1 MVKRMGL
8 DKKMDDEGIL
18 VKYTSADTVATFKM
32 KALLAIAGR
41 TGLDIPAGEIRLVL
55 KGKNLEDEP
64 WRRIQ
69 EFQPEGF
76 IVARTVA
83 RGGGKRAHSSTSKAK
98 HERDMEDKDSIM
110 LKETKDIQ
118 LHMKGLSPQAQQDQE
133 FIDIMNDLERVME
146 SIRVHPT
153 EAVITLINQLDV
165 KSLTKMMSMVGN
177 KNADFFYNHSGRLV
191 FNVHTSVLTRKIED
205 ATIIM
210 GAFFK
215 VFRLAY
221 FGRYMDDEGRV
232 KHVSCVNDLSVLFQR
247 VGAAAAAQP
256 P

>member
-1 MVKRMGL
+1 MVNDPTKTFRITTRMKQEAKQFAERVFEVMCSKTPDLTPGRL
-8 DKKMDDEGIL
+8 FSLHVNGKEIFPCEQFRSMTEYKE
-18 VKYTSADTVATFKM
+18 
-32 KALLAIAGR
+32 ALQGNDFTIYCK
-41 TGLDIPAGEIRLVL
+41 PRLC
-55 KGKNLEDEP
+55 
-64 WRRIQ
+64 
-69 EFQPEGF
+69 
-76 IVARTVA
+76 
-83 RGGGKRAHSSTSKAK
+83 GGGKRAHSSTSKAK

-177 KNADFFYNHSGRLV
+177 KNADFFYNHSGKLA
-191 FNVHTSVLTRKIED
+191 FNVHTAVLARKIED

-232 KHVSCVNDLSVLFQR
+232 KHVSCVNDLSVLF
-247 VGAAAAAQP
+247 
-256 P
+256 